1 MSSLLPEGGRRKVMA
16 EINVVPYIDVMLV
29 LVVILMVSAPFAAP
43 SVVNLPTVAKA
54 SRAPDRV
61 VSVVVQPDGSLGV
74 KSGSKVLPQD
84 MPGLI
89 SYVKDAEA
97 SAGKPVPVVISADK
111 DVKYDQVVNVM
122 KNLQRANVERVGLA
136 LQVEGSR

>member
-74 KSGSKVLPQD
+74 KSGSKVLPRTCPASFPTLRTRRRP
-84 MPGLI
+84 PG
-89 SYVKDAEA
+89 SPFP
-97 SAGKPVPVVISADK
+97 S
-111 DVKYDQVVNVM
+111 
-122 KNLQRANVERVGLA
+122 
-136 LQVEGSR
+136 